1 VTRPGPFWGLVAP
14 MGCAVLLAIGQ
25 MLFKQA
31 ASHLDFARPF
41 ADTRGVGYLGAA
53 LVLYAVAT
61 VAWVS
66 VLAHAPLVQ
75 VYPLMALS
83 FVLVPIGAM
92 FFLKEHVNWT
102 YWLGTALL
110 LGGLVVIS
118 RSQVS

>member
-1 VTRPGPFWGLVAP
+1 MSRPGPFWGLIAP
-14 MGCAVLLAIGQ
+14 MGCAVMLAIGQ

-31 ASHLDFARPF
+31 ASHLDFARPL
-41 ADTRGVGYLGAA
+41 ADTRGLAFLGVA
-53 LVLYAVAT
+53 LALYAVAT

-92 FFLKEHVNWT
+92 IFLKEQVNWM

-110 LGGLVVIS
+110 LTGLVVIS
-118 RSQVS
+118 RSQAN